1 MMGVHIGTH
10 HFPTFIQ
17 MKVVLDYV
25 LTEEWQQG
33 KGMYPVFVRETS
45 ERTRVKPVSINNFLI
60 YLEKL
65 CQEGKADCMTEVGRK
80 SLRYYRRK

>member
-17 MKVVLDYV
+17 MKVVLDHV
-25 LTEEWQQG
+25 LTEEWQQARV
-33 KGMYPVFVRETS
+33 MYPIFVQQTN

-65 CQEGKADCMTEVGRK
+65 CQEGSAESMEECKKK

>member
-10 HFPTFIQ
+10 HFSTFIQ
-17 MKVVLDYV
+17 MKVVLDHV

-33 KGMYPVFVRETS
+33 KGMYPMFVYQTS

-65 CQEGKADCMTEVGRK
+65 CNEGKAECFPKDGSK
-80 SLRYYRRK
+80 SMKKYRRL